1 MHLHNGPLTSHL
13 PNHLHRALSLVNE
26 QHLKQKGLER
36 IFPEAPLS
44 QSFSALNDFRLDEAE
59 EETFNQTGTA
69 ANGTDVD
76 ELHTRQ
82 VVVEVEN
89 VV

>member
-1 MHLHNGPLTSHL
+1 M
-13 PNHLHRALSLVNE
+13 
-26 QHLKQKGLER
+26 KQWQGQYKVSGR
-36 IFPEAPLS
+36 SILS
-44 QSFSALNDFRLDEAE
+44 QMLPSLTRLDCYLYSELLIRM
-59 EETFNQTGTA
+59 TQCCMGQDGPSVLLYMMHSNNKNNIISY